1 MMQTYHISHEYIT
14 LLGLYFM
21 HDTFWSRR
29 NTVNFI
35 EKQEEQEEKKEEEQ
49 EQQQEEEQEQE
60 KEEQEKEE
68 EEET

>member
-49 EQQQEEEQEQE
+49 EQQQEE
-60 KEEQEKEE
+60 
-68 EEET
+68 